1 MANRKSIE
9 GSKPPAARPPVTG
22 MPGPGGRGGPA
33 RIEKAHDAR
42 KTLGRLLATL
52 RPHQWVLVSILL
64 LVAIG
69 TLLNLLTPYL
79 IGRAI
84 DQFITAGDLVGLR
97 NTALLMLTAYLGTW
111 LATAGQSVLSARVS
125 QKAMRSL
132 RRDLFEHVQTLSLRF
147 FDQHPHGELMSR
159 LTNDMDAINR
169 VLAQNVTDL
178 FGGALTL
185 IGILVMMFAINFWLA
200 LGSMLVFPFMLWLV
214 GFVGRRTRKH
224 FRQYQKDIGRLN
236 GKLEEMFSGQRVIM
250 AFGQETATLAD
261 FDLAN
266 ENVRQVGVRAQ
277 AYAMLIPPLMGIL
290 SNANIA
296 VLAGLGGWMTI
307 QGWATIGTIAA
318 FYTYSRR
325 FAAPLRQLGNLY
337 NQIQSALA
345 GAERIFEIIDTEPEL
360 TDAPGAVALDDVT
373 GEVTFSQIDFGYV
386 PGVPVIKDMT
396 FTAQPGQTIALVGP
410 TGAGKT
416 TIVNLLTRFYDIDG
430 GAIRIDGHDI
440 RQVRKA
446 SLRRKLGIVLQDTF
460 LFSES
465 VLDNI
470 RYGRLDAT
478 DEECFA
484 AARLADADSFI
495 RRLPQ
500 GYDTPLSERG
510 SNLSQGQR
518 QLLAIARAVLADP
531 GILVL
536 DEATSSVDT
545 RTEVRIQEAMLRL
558 MQGTAG
564 QDPRTSFVIAHRLS
578 TIRDADRILVIN
590 DGEIVEQGTHLELL
604 AQGGF
609 YHNLYMSQFKGNI
622 GTEPSGEPL
631 SADPGQHREPATAT
645 VAPS

>member
-1 MANRKSIE
+1 MTNRTADQ
-9 GSKPPAARPPVTG
+9 GPQQPPARPPITG

-42 KTLGRLLATL
+42 KTLRRLLATL
-52 RPHQWVLVSILL
+52 RPHQWALISILL
-64 LVAIG
+64 LVTIS
-69 TLLNLLTPYL
+69 TLLSLLTPYL

-84 DQFITAGDLVGLR
+84 DQFMANGDLVGLR
-97 NTALLMLTAYLGTW
+97 SIALLMLAAYLGVW
-111 LATAGQSVLSARVS
+111 LASAGQSVLSAKVS
-125 QKAMRSL
+125 QRAMRGL
-132 RRDLFEHVQTLSLRF
+132 RRDLFEHLQTLSLRF
-147 FDQHPHGELMSR
+147 FDRHPHGELMSR
-159 LTNDMDAINR
+159 LTNDMDAISR

-185 IGILVMMFAINFWLA
+185 CGILIMMFAINFWLA

-224 FRQYQKDIGRLN
+224 FRQYQKDIGLLN

-250 AFGQETATLAD
+250 AFGQEAAALAD
-261 FDLAN
+261 FEAAN
-266 ENVRQVGVRAQ
+266 ENVRQVGIRAQ
-277 AYAMLIPPLMGIL
+277 AYAMLVPPLMGIL

-296 VLAGLGGWMTI
+296 VLAGLGGWMAI

-325 FAAPLRQLGNLY
+325 FAAPLRQLGDLY

-345 GAERIFEIIDTEPEL
+345 GAERIFEIIDTQPEL
-360 TDAPGAVALDDVT
+360 TDAPGSVALDVVTGDVT
-373 GEVTFSQIDFGYV
+373 FDHIDFSYV
-386 PGVPVIKDMT
+386 PGVPVIKDMS
-396 FTAQPGQTIALVGP
+396 FTARSGQTIALVGP

-430 GAIRIDGHDI
+430 GAIGIDGHDI
-440 RQVRKA
+440 RHVKRA
-446 SLRRKLGIVLQDTF
+446 SLRRQLGIVLQDTF
-460 LFSES
+460 LFSET
-465 VLDNI
+465 VMENI

-478 DEECFA
+478 DEQCIA
-484 AARLADADSFI
+484 AATLADADGFI

-518 QLLAIARAVLADP
+518 QLLAISRAVLADP

-558 MQGTAG
+558 MKGPTG
-564 QDPRTSFVIAHRLS
+564 RDPRTSFVIAHRLS
-578 TIRDADRILVIN
+578 TIREADKILVID

-604 AQGGF
+604 AQRGF
-609 YHNLYMSQFKGNI
+609 YHNLYMSQFKGKK
-622 GTEPSGEPL
+622 
-631 SADPGQHREPATAT
+631 PGLNPAHNHPIL
-645 VAPS
+645 APR